1 MAMLNNQRV
10 FVGVDGHILWGKFN
24 TAAVFFVDDQ
34 FGGYIDII
42 IHCMNW
48 ETGLQQP
55 GLNRLTLQVLNSAQM
70 GSSLRIHLVM
80 GRRVVTGLKWG
91 YTPRMWQQP
100 SILRQNL
107 LQDQ

>member
-10 FVGVDGHILWGKFN
+10 FVGVDGHILWEKFN

-107 LQDQ
+107 FQDQ